1 MRDVL
6 WIVVFLLAVAPA
18 AHAQVDNEDEARAA
32 FKDGLTAFE
41 EGRTEEAL
49 VSFQRAYSLRPAFKL
64 LYNIGQAQTEL
75 GLTRQAIQSFER
87 YLEEGGDKITPD
99 RKLQVEAELSRL
111 RVLAG
116 VKPVDTAPTA
126 AEASP
131 PKAEAASAPAKEN
144 KFMTKVAP
152 WMFGGLALSTTG
164 AGVAMGVRALSLN
177 KSLNSSCT
185 DGICPPQYGEDIDS
199 QKGSAVA
206 ADVLIITG
214 TLLTAATISIVAV
227 VRHKKKGGSK

>member
-1 MRDVL
+1 MRDAL
-6 WIVVFLLAVAPA
+6 WIVGFILAVAPA
-18 AHAQVDNEDEARAA
+18 AHAQTDNEDEARTA
-32 FKDGLTAFE
+32 FKEGLNAFD
-41 EGRTEEAL
+41 EGRTSDAL

-87 YLEEGGDKITPD
+87 YLQEGKDKIPPD

-111 RVLAG
+111 RILAG
-116 VKPVDTAPTA
+116 VKPVDTAPA
-126 AEASP
+126 ASEAPPTPP
-131 PKAEAASAPAKEN
+131 PKDTAPTEEN
-144 KFMTKVAP
+144 KFMAKVAP
-152 WMFGGLALSTTG
+152 WMFGGLALATTG
-164 AGVAMGVRALSLN
+164 VGVAMGVRALSLN

-185 DGICPPQYGEDIDS
+185 DGGCPPQYEEDIDS

-227 VRHKKKGGSK
+227 VRHKKKGASK